1 MNSLWIQKK
10 LEFDEDMIQ
19 LTCPFCHDDKFFAHK
34 DNEKMPKYCPMC
46 GARMDDTDASDAE
59 LVDMLQDVLKGKDET
74 IEYLRTQL
82 ELTTEDKKNLADI
95 LQRHLNT
102 EDTILRNWQERA
114 NKAEECVEYLEKKLD
129 AKDEQIASLECQL
142 EQAQEEIDKADG
154 YYCSMIDN
162 LRDDIQDLKQ
172 QLALSDAAC
181 GDVIRT
187 KRKLEE
193 KLFTKHN
200 EYAQLRHEYD
210 LLNSLFEDMKRVMV
224 KVRPSE
230 WAALAKKHNKED

>member
-19 LTCPFCHDDKFFAHK
+19 LTCPFCHDDKFFIHK
-34 DNEKMPKYCPMC
+34 DNGKMPKYCPMC

-59 LVDMLQDVLKGKDET
+59 LVDMLQDVLESRDST
-74 IEYLRTQL
+74 IEDLRDQL
-82 ELTTEDKKNLADI
+82 ELTTEDKERLAKTLLYKEEI
-95 LQRHLNT
+95 NT
-102 EDTILRNWQERA
+102 ELAAAVATRD
-114 NKAEECVEYLEKKLD
+114 K
-129 AKDEQIASLECQL
+129 QIASLKCQL
-142 EQAQEEIDKADG
+142 EQAQGEIDKADG

-193 KLFTKHN
+193 ELFTKHN
-200 EYAQLRHEYD
+200 EYAQLRHEYN
-210 LLNSLFEDMKRVMV
+210 LLNAVFEDMKRLMM
-224 KVRPSE
+224 KIRPSE

>member
-1 MNSLWIQKK
+1 MMDKWIRTH
-10 LEFDEDMIQ
+10 LEWDEDMIQ

-59 LVDMLQDVLKGKDET
+59 LVDMLQDVLEGRDET
-74 IEYLRTQL
+74 IADLQDEIYNNKVLIRTLR
-82 ELTTEDKKNLADI
+82 A
-95 LQRHLNT
+95 
-102 EDTILRNWQERA
+102 
-114 NKAEECVEYLEKKLD
+114 
-129 AKDEQIASLECQL
+129 QL

-172 QLALSDAAC
+172 QLALSDVAC

-193 KLFTKHN
+193 ELFTKHN

-210 LLNSLFEDMKRVMV
+210 LLNAVFEDMKRVMV
-224 KVRPSE
+224 KIRPNE